1 METLDRLKAKLGL
14 DVIDTTTE
22 TLLKEY
28 LDEASTAI
36 KNYLDL
42 DYESVLDSRFVSSQI
57 SLAFTYY
64 NRDMAKNIKSE
75 SYSEGVVSQSVIS
88 VSTEKSSDNPSAIAG
103 TANNILQ
110 QHTKNNR
117 LIILFIF
124 SFM

>member
-42 DYESVLDSRFVSSQI
+42 DY
-57 SLAFTYY
+57 
-64 NRDMAKNIKSE
+64 
-75 SYSEGVVSQSVIS
+75 
-88 VSTEKSSDNPSAIAG
+88 
-103 TANNILQ
+103 
-110 QHTKNNR
+110 
-117 LIILFIF
+117 
-124 SFM
+124 